1 MHQVTHDPQLVSRM
15 VGERYAQADA
25 NRLAKLARG
34 RRSPRPSLAG
44 RINGQF
50 AHLASIIRHRP
61 VTPDAAPA
69 TRS

>member
-1 MHQVTHDPQLVSRM
+1 MHQVSHDPQLVTRM

-34 RRSPRPSLAG
+34 SRSPRPSLVG
-44 RINGQF
+44 RISGRL
-50 AHLASIIRHRP
+50 AHVGAIIRHRP
-61 VTPDAAPA
+61 ATHDAAPA